1 MRIAYVILTCE
12 SYWNTRVVW
21 QRETCLLTVPQEDI
35 YYLGHIHDPAQRIY
49 HWTAKDDHESQSQKI
64 IDFFINMTLDSYD
77 YIIICDDDTYVFH
90 DRMQRFVATYDPTT
104 MTSIGNVHNPET
116 FDFFYSGAGIVL
128 TSALYKELYS
138 YVRLHPEAVHPY
150 ADVCIGRW
158 INSLS
163 DVYAVH
169 HEQFHSDYYNS
180 NTDQIASAITFHH
193 VKKEEQYR
201 ELHMRI
207 GVAIPCFVKHISQC
221 LRLLDALEHQ
231 TRRPDEVVVSCS
243 STTDFP
249 VVSYSYPIRILI
261 TDKKQNAST
270 NRNCAAKQL
279 QTDIICFFD
288 ADDEMHPQRLELIAK
303 SMYQTDILLHSFFQD
318 GERLESYPVID
329 PSNYTI
335 MHNVLRQAPSGCIM
349 LDGIQRIHHGQVSVT
364 KEVYQQ
370 VQFPEEPEYEVREDC
385 VFCFRVFSLPGIRS
399 VYLPYP
405 LSKYSPS
412 WTCVT
417 EKIQ

>member
-1 MRIAYVILTCE
+1 M
-12 SYWNTRVVW
+12 
-21 QRETCLLTVPQEDI
+21 
-35 YYLGHIHDPAQRIY
+35 
-49 HWTAKDDHESQSQKI
+49 
-64 IDFFINMTLDSYD
+64 NMTLELYD
-77 YIIICDDDTYVFH
+77 YMIIFDDDIYVFH
-90 DRMQRFVATYDPTT
+90 DRMQQLVITNDPTT
-104 MTSIGNVHNPET
+104 MTSIGNVHHPPT

-128 TSALYKELYS
+128 TSTLYKELYF
-138 YVRLHPEAVHPY
+138 YVHLHPEVVHPN
-150 ADVCIGRW
+150 ADVCIGTW
-158 INSLS
+158 INALS
-163 DVYAVH
+163 YVHIVH

-180 NTDQIASAITFHH
+180 VTYRITDAITFHH

-207 GVAIPCFVKHISQC
+207 GVAIPCFVKHISHC

-270 NRNCAAKQL
+270 NSNCAAKQL
-279 QTDIICFFD
+279 QTDIFCFFN
-288 ADDEMHPQRLELIAK
+288 ADDEMHPQRLELIGK
-303 SMYQTDILLHSFFQD
+303 SMGNTDILLRSFFQD
-318 GERLESYPVID
+318 REHSQPYSVID
-329 PSNYTI
+329 PLDYTI

-349 LDGIQRIHHGQVSVT
+349 LDGIQRIRHGQVSVT
-364 KEVYQQ
+364 KMVYQQ

-385 VFCFRVFSLPGIRS
+385 VFYFRVFSLPTIRS
-399 VYLPYP
+399 IYLTYP

-417 EKIQ
+417 EKSKT